1 MATWAGFGQGENWR
15 DALDAALA
23 SRQPGRPDLV
33 LVFPSWHYRDRFA
46 DIAKELQNELHPGLL
61 IGCSGQGV
69 VSVGLEVED
78 EPALSLLA
86 LELPGAGLTAVRL
99 EHGDFQALRPIEA
112 WRQRI
117 AVDPAEVNA
126 FLLFSDPFTFDVDA
140 LLAVLDQAYPGVPVF
155 GGMASGAPAQRGTE
169 LIHDGEVL
177 YSGAVLV
184 ALSGAWTVSS
194 VVSQGAAPIGETW
207 TVTGVERNVLTS
219 LGGRPPLEVLVETIR
234 SLPPEMQHRASR
246 NLLVGLAMDEY
257 RDTFERGDF
266 LVRNLVGVDQES
278 GAVAIGAF
286 PRVGQTLQF
295 QVRDAD
301 AAAEELREMLA
312 HLEQL
317 LGDRTPSGALLC
329 LCNGRGTGLFGRPH
343 HDAAAVAQRFG
354 PVPAAGFFCNGEFGP
369 VGGKNFVHG
378 FTASIAFFVP
388 RV

>member
-1 MATWAGFGQGENWR
+1 VASWAGFGQGEDWR
-15 DALDAALA
+15 DALAAALA
-23 SRQPGRPDLV
+23 ARQEGRPDL
-33 LVFPSWHYRDRFA
+33 LFAFPSWQYRDHFEEIA
-46 DIAKELQNELHPGLL
+46 QTLAKEVQPGLL
-61 IGCSGQGV
+61 LGCSGQGV
-69 VSVGLEVED
+69 VSVGLEFED

-86 LELPGAGLTAVRL
+86 LDLPGAKLTAVRL
-99 EHGDFQALRPIEA
+99 EHGDFQALRPMEA
-112 WRQRI
+112 WRWRI
-117 AVDPAEVNA
+117 GLDPAEVNA

-140 LLAVLDQAYPGVPVF
+140 LIAVLEQAYPGVPIF

-184 ALSGAWTVSS
+184 ALSGEWTVNS

-207 TVTGVERNVLTS
+207 TVTGVERNVLKS

-234 SLPPEMQHRASR
+234 NLPPEMQHRASR

-257 RDTFERGDF
+257 RDAFGRGDF

-278 GAVAIGAF
+278 GAVAVGAF

-301 AAAEELREMLA
+301 AAEEELRDMLA
-312 HLEQL
+312 RLEEL
-317 LGDRTPSGALLC
+317 LGDRSPAGALLC

-343 HDAAAVAQRFG
+343 HDAAAVCQRFG

-388 RV
+388 KV